1 MWVCLKINV
10 KYGIK
15 QLRANLTN
23 CIGMLVETDI
33 ITQLCY
39 KFSSSSFMLLYKL
52 LVISTKEKQK
62 FTNMGPDKL

>member
-1 MWVCLKINV
+1 
-10 KYGIK
+10 
-15 QLRANLTN
+15 
-23 CIGMLVETDI
+23 MLVETDI